1 MSARAIPSS
10 AQAGSAATEG
20 RASPAERADAV
31 VIGAGPAGSVTAA
44 LLARQGMRTIL
55 VEREHF
61 PRSKVCGCC
70 LGPRG
75 VRALQHEG
83 LGSAIDG
90 AVALD
95 SVSVAHGR
103 HWVSLPLAG
112 TRVIGRDVMDSR
124 LAELASRSGSQVR
137 MGIRASVVES
147 GGARSPARV
156 TLSGTGGDASHA
168 VDADLVVC
176 ADGIGG
182 RSLAPLCGDAAWSI
196 ARRSRF
202 GVSATL
208 PPDALDVP
216 LGALWMMSHADG
228 YAGAVRLPSGEV
240 DVAAALDP
248 TAARRAGGPAALV
261 GAVVAGCGRR
271 ISGSAA
277 HRWKGTPEL
286 TRRRLWVARDRV
298 ICVGDAAG
306 YIEPFTGEG
315 MSWAIEGAA
324 AAARAAGDIISCG
337 DAAPWRRTLADA
349 VGGHQ
354 RRCRSVAAML
364 RYPRATMYAL
374 RAASRVPG
382 MRRRLGAMATGV
394 S

>member
-1 MSARAIPSS
+1 MSACTAT
-10 AQAGSAATEG
+10 AASAA
-20 RASPAERADAV
+20 AAERADAL
-31 VIGAGPAGSVTAA
+31 VIGAGPAGSVAAA

-55 VEREHF
+55 LEREQF

-75 VRALQHEG
+75 VRALQHANLE
-83 LGSAIDG
+83 SAIHG
-90 AVALD
+90 AVGLV
-95 SVSVAHGR
+95 SVSIAHGR

-112 TRVIGRDVMDSR
+112 TQVIGRDVMDSR
-124 LAELASRSGSQVR
+124 LAELAARSGSDVR

-147 GGARSPARV
+147 GDARSPARV
-156 TLSGTGGDASHA
+156 VLSPIGREAAHA

-196 ARRSRF
+196 APRSRF
-202 GVSATL
+202 GASATL
-208 PPDALDVP
+208 APDALDVP
-216 LGALWMMSHADG
+216 PGVLWMMSHADG

-248 TAARRAGGPAALV
+248 LAARRAGGPAALI

-271 ISGSAA
+271 IGCSATD
-277 HRWKGTPEL
+277 RWKGTPEL
-286 TRRRLWVARDRV
+286 TRRRAWVARGRV

-324 AAARAAGDIISCG
+324 AAARIARDIISRG
-337 DAAPWRRTLADA
+337 DAAPWNRTLAEA
-349 VGGHQ
+349 VGAHQ
-354 RRCRSVAAML
+354 RRCRRFAAML
-364 RYPRATMYAL
+364 RHPRATMYAL